1 MSETE
6 SNIVNNAMKIK
17 SKIKLWVI
25 FNVVLSFFLIVGQL
39 LLLGSMQ
46 QLYSR
51 MIDIQNTHADYIER
65 YKAIVEAKEKSDP
78 RKASVAK

>member
-6 SNIVNNAMKIK
+6 TNIVNSAMKIK

-51 MIDIQNTHADYIER
+51 MINIQNTHLDYIEK
-65 YKAIVEAKEKSDP
+65 Y
-78 RKASVAK
+78 KASVEKNEPRKGSVSK

>member
-6 SNIVNNAMKIK
+6 TSIVNSAMKIK

-51 MIDIQNTHADYIER
+51 MINIQNTHLDYIEK
-65 YKAIVEAKEKSDP
+65 Y
-78 RKASVAK
+78 KASVEKNEARKGSISK